1 MNDQSWLYTLE
12 KCISVKDQLDNGLR
26 HSFPV
31 EQVVRQL
38 AKNLKVHS
46 GLNILAHEQV

>member
-38 AKNLKVHS
+38 AKNLKSSFGVKYI
-46 GLNILAHEQV
+46 GT